1 MADFMEVSETKGK
14 KFANSNDALFHCISA
29 KTGEGLDELF
39 LKICKKV
46 LNISD
51 DDYND
56 DERKKKIQE
65 KVDELI
71 EKGSRSEDRRLKK
84 PYVGIVANKR
94 GCGC

>member
-1 MADFMEVSETKGK
+1 MDDFMEVSEAKAK

-39 LKICKKV
+39 LKICRKV

-51 DDYND
+51 DDGND
-56 DERKKKIQE
+56 EEKKKKIQE